1 MDLGSSIRRRRRSPR
16 SVEERGSEATAA
28 EAGKT
33 KAKDS
38 KAKDSKAKRRRKAG
52 RPAPRSRV
60 RRLDMALLV
69 ATTGAGAGYLT
80 ATRALFPLPDLPTD
94 LQEVPELRGA
104 ELRSALAVLADS
116 GLIVERIDSL
126 RHPTIPAG
134 VVVGQSPL
142 PGPTAL
148 PGAAVRV
155 AVSVGPELRL
165 VPNVRR
171 WHEDRASAL
180 MTESGFDVQVDTVE
194 SALPAGQV
202 VGTEPAADAQVPVP
216 STVLVMVSLGPP
228 TFPLPDLEGR
238 IEVEARRRLRLLGL
252 RVAEVE
258 RRFSLR
264 NVAAVFGQ
272 SPNPG
277 DPVQRGDSVRLVVG
291 KELPRNAG
299 AAPSAPPSPDSGTA
313 THRDEDAGVR

>member
-16 SVEERGSEATAA
+16 SSEETSSEATATEATATGRRQRSA
-28 EAGKT
+28 E
-33 KAKDS
+33 
-38 KAKDSKAKRRRKAG
+38 G
-52 RPAPRSRV
+52 RAPRSKLRGF
-60 RRLDMALLV
+60 MWALLI
-69 ATTGAGAGYLT
+69 ATTGTGTGYLT
-80 ATRALFPLPDLPTD
+80 ATRVFFPLPDLPTD
-94 LQEVPELRGA
+94 LQEVPDLRGA
-104 ELRSALAVLADS
+104 TLQNALIVLADS
-116 GLIVERIDSL
+116 GLVVARIDSL
-126 RHPTIPAG
+126 RHPTVPAG

-155 AVSVGPELRL
+155 AVSVGPEVRL
-165 VPNVRR
+165 VPDVRR

-180 MTESGFDVQVDTVE
+180 MTESGFNVRLDTVE

-202 VGTEPAADAQVPVP
+202 VGTTPAADTQVPVP
-216 STVLVMVSLGPP
+216 STVLVMVSVGPP
-228 TFPLPDLEGR
+228 TFPLPDLTGR

-291 KELPRNAG
+291 KEIPRNAP
-299 AAPSAPPSPDSGTA
+299 APAN
-313 THRDEDAGVR
+313 RNEDARAR

>member
-1 MDLGSSIRRRRRSPR
+1 MDLGSSIRRRRRAPR
-16 SVEERGSEATAA
+16 PAEEPGSEAKAP
-28 EAGKT
+28 
-33 KAKDS
+33 KAKKS
-38 KAKDSKAKRRRKAG
+38 KRGARAITSSRL
-52 RPAPRSRV
+52 RSF
-60 RRLDMALLV
+60 LLALLI
-69 ATTGAGAGYLT
+69 ATTGAVAGYLA
-80 ATRALFPLPDLPTD
+80 ATQALFPLPDLPAD

-104 ELRSALAVLADS
+104 ELRRALAVLADS
-116 GLIVERIDSL
+116 GLNVERIDSL
-126 RHPTIPAG
+126 RHPTVPAG
-134 VVVGQSPL
+134 VVLGQSPL

-148 PGAAVRV
+148 PGAAVRIT
-155 AVSVGPELRL
+155 VSVGPELRL
-165 VPNVRR
+165 VPDVRR
-171 WHEDRASAL
+171 WHEDRAAAL

-194 SALPAGQV
+194 SPLPAGQV
-202 VGTEPAADAQVPVP
+202 VGTEPTADAQVAVP
-216 STVLVMVSLGPP
+216 SNVLVMVSLGPP

-252 RVAEVE
+252 RVVEVE

-299 AAPSAPPSPDSGTA
+299 PARRDPPSPDSGGSAHPNEGT
-313 THRDEDAGVR
+313 GVQSSEGTDVC